1 MRTKIKKTD
10 QNLHLLISI
19 LEENKIRYWVC
30 HGTLLGIVRDKKLIS
45 WDHDIDIGVIESNIN
60 RKVLPLILKKK
71 DLNKLKKLFYKMM
84 E

>member
-45 WDHDIDIGVIESNIN
+45 WDHDIDVGVI
-60 RKVLPLILKKK
+60 
-71 DLNKLKKLFYKMM
+71 
-84 E
+84 

>member
-10 QNLHLLISI
+10 QNLHLLINT